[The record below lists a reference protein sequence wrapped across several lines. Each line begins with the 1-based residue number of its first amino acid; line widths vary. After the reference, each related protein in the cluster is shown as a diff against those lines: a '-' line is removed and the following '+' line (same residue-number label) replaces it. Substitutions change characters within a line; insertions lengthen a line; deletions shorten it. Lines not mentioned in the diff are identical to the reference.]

1 MIYIELTLLTLV
13 ICYVA
18 STNLNEIIKRT
29 IWKWLIKDREY
40 TEYPFVM
47 IDSVQLWVFI
57 VSLGYIT
64 ELNAFS
70 IYTLSFIALM
80 GYVST
85 FIVSLL
91 KHLKHK

>member
-1 MIYIELTLLTLV
+1 MIYIELLLLTLV

-29 IWKWLIKDREY
+29 IWKWLIKDKEY
-40 TEYPFVM
+40 SVYPFVLT
-47 IDSVQLWVFI
+47 DSVQLWVFI
-57 VSLGYIT
+57 ISLGYIT

-85 FIVSLL
+85 FIVSFL
-91 KHLKHK
+91 KCLKRK